1 MGNWGGPREGAGRK
15 PKEPGQ
21 KRVTLSTRISGR
33 SSDHLRAYA
42 ERTGKTLSEVLDEMV
57 AYVAGQ
63 PAFDELLAELREHD
77 VPASTL
83 EKAETAYET
92 LAQTVER
99 SQGQLEAAAQ
109 QLADQEQLLQG
120 LVDTL
125 PGALAYLDGLLVL
138 RLVNASWVDY
148 LGGTAPSFVGRH
160 LFDVFPGLSGQA
172 DAPLRQLIAAGR
184 PWHMYGL
191 PFSLGEGDSARATY
205 WDLSLSPV
213 REPDG
218 AVRGWLAY
226 AVEVSDR
233 VQREG
238 ELARLAAA
246 NETQRLLLESI
257 VETCPAG
264 LMYVDPQFFVRAV
277 NPAYLRL
284 RKRSAADFLN
294 RQLFEEVMPAA
305 QEALE
310 PLMRRVLESG
320 TPHHDPHMPFPV
332 PQVGEAPTTRHTFSI
347 LPVFGQGRQVSG
359 LLILVQDCG

>member
-33 SSDHLRAYA
+33 SSEHLRAYA

-63 PAFDELLAELREHD
+63 PAFDDLLAELREHD
-77 VPASTL
+77 LPASTL
-83 EKAETAYET
+83 QKAESTYER

-99 SQGQLEAAAQ
+99 SQDRLEAATQ
-109 QLADQEQLLQG
+109 QLAEQEQLLQG

-125 PGALAYLDGLLVL
+125 PGALAYLDGSLVL
-138 RLVNASWVDY
+138 RLVNASWVHY
-148 LGGTAPSFVGRH
+148 LGGTAEGFIGRT
-160 LFDVFPGLSGQA
+160 LYDVFPGLAGQA
-172 DAPLRQLIAAGR
+172 DAPLRRLIAAGA

-191 PFSLGEGDSARATY
+191 PFSLGQGDSARATF

-233 VQREG
+233 VQRER

-264 LMYVDPQFFVRAV
+264 LMYVDPQFYVRAV

-294 RQLFEEVMPAA
+294 RHLFDEVMPAGR
-305 QEALE
+305 ETLE

-320 TPHHDPHMPFPV
+320 APHHDPTMALPAPLL
-332 PQVGEAPTTRHTFSI
+332 GEAPNTRHTFSI
-347 LPVFGQGRQVSG
+347 LPVFGQGRQVTG
-359 LLILVQDCG
+359 LLMLVQDCG